1 MFKTLTHKP
10 FWVNLLAA
18 IVLALL
24 ILFLVLKTLGWI
36 TRHGAYL
43 KVPAVTGMKTNEAV
57 ALMEKQG
64 FEVYI
69 QDSVFTD
76 TAKRGTVLK
85 QLPDPNATV
94 KVNRTVFITV
104 NRYVPPMLNM
114 PKLEGQ
120 NLASAIRILERN
132 HLRLGDTTFRPDFM
146 MGSVLEQQY
155 NGTRIAEKAKIQWG
169 STIDLVIGGGLED
182 RQMIVPSLV
191 GMTYCEAKAYLDEN
205 GISLGATIAHGAAI
219 SDTCSAYV
227 IKQRPERFD
236 EENIPI
242 YIRSGQLMDVWIS
255 QENKPLDSD
264 SLTNKKDNTGKPKI
278 KTEKNK

>member
-1 MFKTLTHKP
+1 MFKTLTNKP

-24 ILFLVLKTLGWI
+24 IIFLVLKMLGWI

-57 ALMEKQG
+57 KLLEKQG
-64 FEVYI
+64 FDVYI

-76 TAKRGTVLK
+76 TANRGTVLK

-104 NRYVPPMLNM
+104 NRYVPPMIDM

-120 NLASAIRILERN
+120 NLAFAIRMLERN
-132 HLRLGDTTFRPDFM
+132 HLKLGDTSFRPDFM
-146 MGSVLEQQY
+146 MGSVLEQHY
-155 NGTRIAEKAKIQWG
+155 KGVRIPEKAKIQWG

-182 RQMIVPSLV
+182 KQIAVPDLV
-191 GMTYCEAKAYLDEN
+191 GMSYANAKVYLDEN
-205 GISLGATIAHGAAI
+205 GISLGAVIGDGPI
-219 SDTCSAYV
+219 SDTASAYI
-227 IKQRPERFD
+227 IKQNPVRLD
-236 EENIPI
+236 ADNMLL
-242 YIRSGQLMDVWIS
+242 YIRSGQLMDIWIS
-255 QENKPLDSD
+255 QQMKMLESD
-264 SLTNKKDNTGKPKI
+264 SLLKINEHAAKPKP
-278 KTEKNK
+278 KTEKTP